1 MLEAIES
8 GWVVQQIS
16 DEAYRFQQEV
26 EQGERVVVGVNR
38 FTTEAPRPFVGNRSD
53 PRVARQVSAELKS
66 LRRQRD
72 ERALSQ
78 ALRDL
83 QAAADKGENLM
94 PSTLTAIRAQATVGE
109 VSGVLRET
117 FGEWR
122 APTVA

>member
-16 DEAYRFQQEV
+16 DEAFRFQQEV
-26 EQGERVVVGVNR
+26 EQGKRVVVGVNR
-38 FTTEAPRPFVGNRSD
+38 FATEAPRPFLGHHSD
-53 PRVARQVSAELKS
+53 PQVAHRVNAELKS

-72 ERALSQ
+72 GRALSQ

-83 QAAADKGENLM
+83 KADADNGKNLM
-94 PSTLTAIRAQATVGE
+94 PSSLAAIKAQATVGE